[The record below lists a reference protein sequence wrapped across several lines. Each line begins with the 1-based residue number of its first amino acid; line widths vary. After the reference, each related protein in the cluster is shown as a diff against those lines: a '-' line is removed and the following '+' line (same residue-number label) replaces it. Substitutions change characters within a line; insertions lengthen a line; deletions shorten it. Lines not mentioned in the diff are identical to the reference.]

1 MITEGWQIWTT
12 TFTPISATSRI
23 LIQFGITSS
32 HSSTNSTNIMVL
44 FAGSTNIG
52 TVAGRIDSIANTAV
66 PLFMNK
72 IYAPGNTATIT
83 FSARLGNPVPGTS
96 YCNQVGANTLGGTLI
111 SNYIITEIE

>member
-1 MITEGWQIWTT
+1 
-12 TFTPISATSRI
+12 
-23 LIQFGITSS
+23 
-32 HSSTNSTNIMVL
+32 
-44 FAGSTNIG
+44 
-52 TVAGRIDSIANTAV
+52 
-66 PLFMNK
+66 MNK